1 MKTTYRKNEQNRKPE
16 RKKSSF
22 WEFMGGEFLLHRSV
36 VKWYPYILFLF
47 VLAAIII
54 YNEKS
59 ITEKNNR
66 IDELDKEYK
75 NSITELRENNQFIP
89 YDSTLKLIKILEDR
103 GFEKNDKTVYKIP
116 VTASPDK

>member
-16 RKKSSF
+16 KKKSSF

-103 GFEKNDKTVYKIP
+103 GFEKNDKAVYKIP